1 MKRKVQKGF
10 TLIELIIAMFTSTIV
25 IVAAGLILFYGQKS
39 WNNTWQRVNLQRDA
53 SYVMQRMSRSIKA
66 GTSAKVE
73 ADGKGL
79 RVYNDYKRSWN
90 NTWDRVSLQRDASYA
105 MQRMSR
111 FIKAGTSARV
121 EGDGKGLRV
130 YNDIEGSWR
139 RFFVQSAAN
148 NLTLKTAIVGES
160 ISDETILDG
169 NVEDLQFNVTGTTV
183 RIEIK
188 LREDN
193 LQTHFVSTVMMRNYG
208 Q

>member
-10 TLIELIIAMFTSTIV
+10 TLIELMISMFTSTIV
-25 IVAAGLILFYGQKS
+25 IVAAGSILFYGQKS
-39 WNNTWQRVNLQRDA
+39 WNNTCKRVN
-53 SYVMQRMSRSIKA
+53 
-66 GTSAKVE
+66 
-73 ADGKGL
+73 
-79 RVYNDYKRSWN
+79 
-90 NTWDRVSLQRDASYA
+90 LQRDASYA

-111 FIKAGTSARV
+111 AVKAGTSAKV
-121 EGDGKGLRV
+121 EGNGIGLRV

-139 RFFVQSAAN
+139 RFFVQPAAN
-148 NLTLKTAIVGES
+148 NANSIMLKTAIVGES

-169 NVEDLQFNVTGTTV
+169 KVEVLQFNVTGTTV
-183 RIEIK
+183 RIELK